1 MSRHTTTGCSR
12 PWEVAKGYRYHTRQ
26 DLPLEPMAQDS
37 RPLNY
42 WIITAPA
49 LLVGLGLAILEIV
62 R

>member
-1 MSRHTTTGCSR
+1 MRFNTSGNAR

-26 DLPLEPMAQDS
+26 DLPLEPM
-37 RPLNY
+37 REPPLNY